1 MLIQNFKKELNQI
14 HHFLINSLLT
24 HFEFVHIYLFLLA
37 NSDYLDFFISYI
49 NFLLLPIYEFNFGI
63 LSFISEQFFELKLFI
78 LNIL

>member
-37 NSDYLDFFISYI
+37 NSDYLDFFISYG
-49 NFLLLPIYEFNFGI
+49 YEFCGVIN
-63 LSFISEQFFELKLFI
+63 LRKEKLLKLNGEFR
-78 LNIL
+78 